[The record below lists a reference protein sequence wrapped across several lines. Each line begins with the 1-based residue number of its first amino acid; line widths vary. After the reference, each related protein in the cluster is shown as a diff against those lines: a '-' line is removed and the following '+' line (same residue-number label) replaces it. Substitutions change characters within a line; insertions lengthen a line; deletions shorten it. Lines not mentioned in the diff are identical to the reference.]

1 MEIQVK
7 LYASLR
13 KFGPKGLGIG
23 EAFTVHGQSGWTI
36 ADLVN
41 SLSIPLESAKIVM
54 VDGIHQKL
62 DFVLPDSPVLIAI
75 FPPIGGG

>member
-13 KFGPKGLGIG
+13 KFGPEGLDIG
-23 EAFTVHGQSGWTI
+23 EAFTVHGQSDWTI
-36 ADLVN
+36 ADLVK
-41 SLSIPLESAKIVM
+41 SLKIPFESAKIVM
-54 VDGIHQKL
+54 VDGIHRKL
-62 DFVLPDSPVLIAI
+62 DFVIPESRVLIAI

>member
-13 KFGPKGLGIG
+13 KFGPKGLSIG
-23 EAFTVHGQSGWTI
+23 EAFAVHGQSGWTI

-41 SLSIPLESAKIVM
+41 SLNIPLESAKIVM
-54 VDGIHQKL
+54 VDGIHRKL
-62 DFVLPDSPVLIAI
+62 DFALPDSPVLVAI